1 MTSIRRRLRLW
12 VTAWLVVQAA
22 SLSALVPH
30 DCCLA
35 HRPAE
40 TVKPPTC
47 HEKAAAEQVPVPKC
61 SMRENCAGPLAVLL
75 QLLSNHG
82 VLTAS
87 LEASPDLTI
96 ATLPLAARENVITQL
111 SSPDPPPPKA

>member
-1 MTSIRRRLRLW
+1 M
-12 VTAWLVVQAA
+12 
-22 SLSALVPH
+22 
-30 DCCLA
+30 
-35 HRPAE
+35 
-40 TVKPPTC
+40 
-47 HEKAAAEQVPVPKC
+47 
-61 SMRENCAGPLAVLL
+61 AVLL

-96 ATLPLAARENVITQL
+96 ASLPLAARENVITQL